1 MENTNWKHSLFIK
14 AFPLAAVLTLL
25 LTACGGSGGEASPPS
40 PATQNP
46 QQTETQVSG
55 SEENAPSADPLS
67 GNILIAYFTADE
79 NTEVDAVTSAS
90 VVTVAGENKG
100 RVRAVA
106 DMIQELTGGDL
117 FSIQTSVQYPAD
129 GGKLI
134 DYASQEQSDDA
145 RPDLTAHIENLDSYD
160 VIFIGYPTW
169 WYDMPQV
176 LYSFF
181 DEYDFSGKTIIPFN
195 VHNGSRFSGTIST
208 IQELEPGATVIE
220 DGFTVS
226 ERSVADAAGDVAEWL
241 NQLEY

>member
-1 MENTNWKHSLFIK
+1 MAK
-14 AFPLAAVLTLL
+14 AIPLAAVLILL
-25 LTACGGSGGEASPPS
+25 LTACGGGGGEASPPS
-40 PATQNP
+40 SAAQNQ
-46 QQTETQVSG
+46 QQTETQVGG
-55 SEENAPSADPLS
+55 SEEDAPSSDPLS
-67 GNILIAYFTADE
+67 GKILIAYFTADE

-90 VVTVAGENKG
+90 VVTVDGEDKG

-106 DMIQELTGGDL
+106 DMIQEVTGGDL

-129 GGKLI
+129 GGELI

-145 RPDLTAHIENLDSYD
+145 RPELTAHIENLDSYD
-160 VIFIGYPTW
+160 AIFIGYPTW

-181 DEYDFSGKTIIPFN
+181 DEYDFTGKTIIPFN

-226 ERSVADAAGDVAEWL
+226 EQSVADAAGDVAAWL